1 MAKGVDKRHEG
12 YRDGDPFAF
21 AIAHRRLAW
30 LLRLSVILNVMLM
43 IAFSAS
49 ITGYAALFPLKEVR
63 VALVRAAEDDDRI
76 YHIEPMEQDV
86 AGFDILMEATARRFV
101 NNLLEIDDTTHKS
114 RFSEATRLMDSK
126 FYKRWLNEHQDR
138 IQDALDDGLFREI
151 IVETTHKQDQRVGEW
166 LITVDFRQIDT
177 IDGKVISD
185 NPLRAYVRMTTRPQ
199 RVSTQERYLNPLGIT
214 ILDLTV
220 KQRGQSQ

>member
-1 MAKGVDKRHEG
+1 MAKGVDKKHDN
-12 YRDGDPFAF
+12 YRDADPFAF
-21 AIAHRRLAW
+21 AISHRRLAW
-30 LLRLSVILNVMLM
+30 LLRLSVIMNVVLM

-49 ITGYAALFPLKEVR
+49 ITGYSALFPLKEVR
-63 VALVRAAEDDDRI
+63 VALVRTAEDDDRI
-76 YHIEPMEQDV
+76 YFIEPMEQGV
-86 AGFDILMEATARRFV
+86 AGFDILMEAAARRFV
-101 NNLLEIDDTTHKS
+101 NNVLEIDNATQKA
-114 RFSEATRLMDSK
+114 RFDEALKLMDGA
-126 FYKRWLNEHQDR
+126 FRKRWLGEHQDR

-151 IVETTHKQDQRVGEW
+151 IVETTHRQNQRAAEW

-185 NPLRAYVRMTTRPQ
+185 NPRRAYVRMTTRPQ
-199 RVSTQERYLNPLGIT
+199 RASTQDRYLNPLGIT